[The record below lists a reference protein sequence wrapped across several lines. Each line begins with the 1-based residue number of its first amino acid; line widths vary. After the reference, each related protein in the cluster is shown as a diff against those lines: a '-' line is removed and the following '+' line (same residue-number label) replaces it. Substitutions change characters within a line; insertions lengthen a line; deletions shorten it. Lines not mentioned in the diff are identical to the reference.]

1 MVFFND
7 KRAIL
12 FHFYEQGF
20 LSSSILRIGS
30 NCYKHCCTIIY
41 MRYRSRDE
49 IIGSILQS
57 AATSK
62 GITKTKIMFSSFLS
76 YQQLLYYLDFLVG
89 EGLLEYDSH
98 NRVYRTEQKGLDF
111 LELNKQIT
119 KLIKIPG

>member
-1 MVFFND
+1 
-7 KRAIL
+7 
-12 FHFYEQGF
+12 
-20 LSSSILRIGS
+20 
-30 NCYKHCCTIIY
+30 